1 MPPDGLVTH
10 QMELL
15 HVGVNV
21 VEHCK
26 LLRRDLRREHSSAD
40 TADPSNPSDTSH
52 HTADAA
58 TRRGHLLQHRARH
71 LHVKGRE
78 VIARG
83 SLREGSLTWGKIAT
97 FKLGNV
103 WIQVFV

>member
-1 MPPDGLVTH
+1 MPHDVVVTH

-15 HVGVNV
+15 YVGVNV

-40 TADPSNPSDTSH
+40 TADPTDTSH

-71 LHVKGRE
+71 LRVNE
-78 VIARG
+78 SRG
-83 SLREGSLTWGKIAT
+83 
-97 FKLGNV
+97 
-103 WIQVFV
+103 

>member
-1 MPPDGLVTH
+1 MEAVDVPGGLVTH

-40 TADPSNPSDTSH
+40 TADPSNSTDPSNSADTSH
-52 HTADAA
+52 HAADAA
-58 TRRGHLLQHRARH
+58 TRRGHLLQHGARH
-71 LHVKGRE
+71 LHVD
-78 VIARG
+78 
-83 SLREGSLTWGKIAT
+83 REGGDDTGLLAHRLAHMG
-97 FKLGNV
+97 
-103 WIQVFV
+103 QDC